1 MKQDKRKTAL
11 LRAEVLKS
19 RIEDYLKI
27 RPQIPK
33 GLERQARNDARK
45 AEILAILGA
54 EPAAWNDWRWQLK
67 NRITDAAGLAR
78 FLPLTRQE
86 RHDIERVEQ
95 VYRFAISPHYMSLID
110 PDDPAD
116 PIRRQAIPSILELDD
131 LTGEV
136 DPMAEEMTNPAGCIT
151 RRYPDRLI
159 INVTNECA
167 MYCRHCQ
174 RRRNIG
180 QVDRIATMRQIE
192 ESLAYIRANPEI
204 RDVLITGGDP
214 FTMPT
219 SRLEAIISSLRA
231 IPSVEIIRVGSR
243 TPVTMPQRIT
253 TRLCRMLKQYHPLYV
268 NTHFNHPQEV
278 TAEAKAACGRLADA
292 GIQLGNQAVLLNGV
306 NDDPFVMRC
315 LNQELLKIR
324 VKPYYLFHAK
334 TVRGTSH
341 FHTSVTDGLTIMEYL
356 RGYTSGLAIPYYIV
370 NAPGGKGKT
379 PLLPQYLLEQTADS
393 IVIRTWENE
402 VITIPD
408 APTDHDLWMKNG
420 KIKQQSEGSE

>member
-1 MKQDKRKTAL
+1 MKQDQRKTAL
-11 LRAEVLKS
+11 LRAQVLKS
-19 RIEDYLKI
+19 RIEDYLEI
-27 RPQIPK
+27 RERISK
-33 GLERQARNDARK
+33 GRERQQQNDARK

-54 EPAAWNDWRWQLK
+54 EPSAWDDWQWQLK
-67 NRITDAAGLAR
+67 NRITNAAGLAR
-78 FLPLTRQE
+78 FLPLTTQE
-86 RHDIERVEQ
+86 RQDIERVEQ
-95 VYRFAISPHYMSLID
+95 TYRFAISPYYLSLIN
-110 PDDPAD
+110 PDDPDD
-116 PIRRQAIPSILELDD
+116 PIRRQAIPSILELGD
-131 LTGEV
+131 LTGET

-180 QVDRIATMRQIE
+180 QIDRIATMRQIE
-192 ESLAYIRANPEI
+192 ESIAYIRANPEI

-219 SRLEAIISSLRA
+219 ARLEAIIRSLRE
-231 IPSVEIIRVGSR
+231 IPTVEIIRVGSR

-253 TRLCRMLKQYHPLYV
+253 IRFCRMLKKYHPLYV

-278 TAEAKAACGRLADA
+278 TAEAKVACGRLADA
-292 GIQLGNQAVLLNGV
+292 GIQLGNQAVLLNGI
-306 NDDPFVMRC
+306 NNDPFVMRC
-315 LNQELLKIR
+315 LNQELLRIR

-341 FHTSVTDGLTIMEYL
+341 FHTSVEDGLTIMEYL
-356 RGYTSGLAIPYYIV
+356 RGYTSGMAIPYYIV

-379 PLLPQYLLEQTADS
+379 PMLPQYLLEKKADS
-393 IVIRTWENE
+393 IIIRTWENE
-402 VITIPD
+402 VMTIPD
-408 APTDHDLWMKNG
+408 APTNRHVWTNIDR
-420 KIKQQSEGSE
+420 